1 MKYTI
6 GDTVVTKK
14 NHICG
19 SNEWIV
25 RRTGIEIKI
34 QCKGCGR
41 EVMMLKAELDRKT
54 VKTKDQDQ

>member
-1 MKYTI
+1 MKYTV
-6 GDTVVTKK
+6 GDIIVTKK

-25 RRTGIEIKI
+25 LRTGIEIKI
-34 QCKGCGR
+34 QCKGCQR

-54 VKTKDQDQ
+54 VKINDQTS